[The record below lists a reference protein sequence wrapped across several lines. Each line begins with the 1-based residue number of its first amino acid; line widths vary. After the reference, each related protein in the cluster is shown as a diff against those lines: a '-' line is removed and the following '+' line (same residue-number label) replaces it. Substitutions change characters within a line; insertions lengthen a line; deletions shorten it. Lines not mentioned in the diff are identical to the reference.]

1 MDKFYNSFA
10 LIEFL
15 LQQKVHTVT
24 SHNETRRLGYDNYK
38 AQKNVVVGK
47 QEQVR
52 KPVCNEDYHRHMSLR
67 QTVVVIL
74 AEVPLDLKEPTSTY
88 HM

>member
-38 AQKNVVVGK
+38 AQKTWWWGNK
-47 QEQVR
+47 SRLESLCAVR
-52 KPVCNEDYHRHMSLR
+52 TTTDTCLFGRPSSLF
-67 QTVVVIL
+67 
-74 AEVPLDLKEPTSTY
+74 
-88 HM
+88 